1 MIALVIRFR
10 TGRWYGRWYGN
21 THLRV
26 RLFLV
31 LVVGYPFRWQS
42 PKGATKEFLSLV
54 PFHILFSGQTRVVLS
69 VFLRDL
75 RSTNRPPSVT
85 SEQMGGPKGTTH

>member
-1 MIALVIRFR
+1 MAWTMIALVIRFR

-21 THLRV
+21 AHLRV

-42 PKGATKEFLSLV
+42 PKSATKEFLLPSPPSISFFPAKLAWC
-54 PFHILFSGQTRVVLS
+54 FLFSFVI
-69 VFLRDL
+69 
-75 RSTNRPPSVT
+75 
-85 SEQMGGPKGTTH
+85 